1 MNAPGEL
8 PGRPPPG
15 GLLRR
20 APAFRALWLARA
32 VSYTG
37 DGISQVAIVLLASG
51 SGPAAVGLALL
62 ANTAPRLLG
71 PLAGALADRV
81 ERRRLMT
88 ACQLCQGLVMALLA
102 ALPPALPTLLA
113 LSAVAGLLATV
124 FGPAARSATP
134 RLVDHQDLGRAN
146 AMLGTALNLQ
156 VILGP
161 ALGGLLVA
169 QGGPRT
175 AFAVDALSFAVS
187 AALLARLPRL
197 GADGV
202 GQRAPGLLADSLAG
216 LAYVARTPGPRALV
230 LGLLLVVSFAAVDN
244 VALVFLVRDT
254 LGGDARDYGAVQAT
268 YGLGMLT
275 ASVALTRMFA
285 RRSPLALL
293 AAGIAATGAGTL
305 LTGLAPAV
313 GVAAAWQAL
322 AGAGNAVEN
331 IANDTAVQR
340 LVPRHLHGR
349 VFGATAT
356 AAQAGSV
363 VAYAA
368 GGPLL
373 AATSPRA
380 VFAIAAAGVFS
391 ALLVLLPLLRSA
403 RTSGPRHAGHGGPAP
418 GRSG

>member
-1 MNAPGEL
+1 MHAPGEP
-8 PGRPPPG
+8 PGRPPSG

-20 APAFRALWLARA
+20 APAFRGLWLARA

-37 DGISQVAIVLLASG
+37 DGVSQVAIVVFASA

-88 ACQLCQGLVMALLA
+88 ACQLAQGLVMAVLA
-102 ALPPALPTLLA
+102 ALPAALPTLLA

-134 RLVDHQDLGRAN
+134 RLVDQQDLGRAN

-169 QGGPRT
+169 HGGPRT
-175 AFAVDALSFAVS
+175 AFAVDAVSFAVS
-187 AALLARLPRL
+187 AVLLSRLPRL
-197 GADGV
+197 RADRR
-202 GQRAPGLLADSLAG
+202 GQRSPGLLADTLTG
-216 LAYVARTPGPRALV
+216 LAYIARTPGPRALV
-230 LGLLLVVSFAAVDN
+230 LGLLLLVSFAAVDN

-254 LGGDARDYGAVQAT
+254 LGGDARDYGAVQAA
-268 YGLGMLT
+268 YGLGMLA
-275 ASVALTRMFA
+275 ASVTVTRAFA

-305 LTGLAPAV
+305 LTGLAPAA
-313 GVAAAWQAL
+313 GMAAAWQAL
-322 AGAGNAVEN
+322 AGSGNAVEN
-331 IANDTAVQR
+331 IANDTAVQQ
-340 LVPRHLHGR
+340 LVPRHLLGR
-349 VFGATAT
+349 VFGATGT
-356 AAQAGSV
+356 AAQAGSA

-391 ALLVLLPLLRSA
+391 TLLVLLPLLR
-403 RTSGPRHAGHGGPAP
+403 RAP
-418 GRSG
+418 GQAPGAPAAS

>member
-1 MNAPGEL
+1 MNAPGDL
-8 PGRPPPG
+8 PGRPPSG

-37 DGISQVAIVLLASG
+37 DGISQVAIVLFASG

-88 ACQLCQGLVMALLA
+88 ACQLGQALVMALLA
-102 ALPPALPTLLA
+102 VLPPALPTLLA
-113 LSAVAGLLATV
+113 VSAVAGLLATA

-134 RLVDHQDLGRAN
+134 RLVDRQDLGRAN

-197 GADGV
+197 RADGV
-202 GQRAPGLLADSLAG
+202 GRRSLGLLADSLTG
-216 LAYVARTPGPRALV
+216 LAYIARTPGPRALV

-268 YGLGMLT
+268 YGLGMLA
-275 ASVALTRMFA
+275 ASVAVTRAFA
-285 RRSPLALL
+285 HRSPLALL

-313 GVAAAWQAL
+313 GMAAAWQAL
-322 AGAGNAVEN
+322 AGSGNAVEN
-331 IANDTAVQR
+331 IANATAVQQV
-340 LVPRHLHGR
+340 VPPHLLGR
-349 VFGATAT
+349 VFGATGT
-356 AAQAGSV
+356 AAQAGSA
-363 VAYAA
+363 VAYGA

-391 ALLVLLPLLRSA
+391 ALLVLLPLLR
-403 RTSGPRHAGHGGPAP
+403 HAP
-418 GRSG
+418 GQAPDAPASS

>member
-8 PGRPPPG
+8 PRRPPAG

-20 APAFRALWLARA
+20 APAFRGLWLARA
-32 VSYTG
+32 ASYTG
-37 DGISQVAIVLLASG
+37 DGISQVAIVVFASA

-88 ACQLCQGLVMALLA
+88 ACQLAQGLVMAVLA
-102 ALPPALPTLLA
+102 ALPPALPALLA

-124 FGPAARSATP
+124 FGPAARSVTP
-134 RLVDHQDLGRAN
+134 RLVDRQDLGRAN

-161 ALGGLLVA
+161 ALGGLLIA
-169 QGGPRT
+169 HGGTRT

-187 AALLARLPRL
+187 AALLWRLPRL
-197 GADGV
+197 GADRR
-202 GQRAPGLLADSLAG
+202 GQRSPGLLADTRTG

-230 LGLLLVVSFAAVDN
+230 LGLLLLVSFAAVDN

-254 LGGDARDYGAVQAT
+254 LGGDVRDYGAVQAA
-268 YGLGMLT
+268 YGLGMLA
-275 ASVALTRMFA
+275 ASVTVTRAFA

-313 GVAAAWQAL
+313 GMAAGWQAL

-331 IANDTAVQR
+331 IANDTAVQQ
-340 LVPRHLHGR
+340 LVPRHLLGR
-349 VFGATAT
+349 VFGATGT
-356 AAQAGSV
+356 AAQAGSA

-391 ALLVLLPLLRSA
+391 TLLVLLPLLR
-403 RTSGPRHAGHGGPAP
+403 RAP
-418 GRSG
+418 GQAPGAPAAP

>member
-1 MNAPGEL
+1 MNAPGE
-8 PGRPPPG
+8 PPRRPPSG

-20 APAFRALWLARA
+20 APAFRGLWLARA

-37 DGISQVAIVLLASG
+37 DGISQVAIVVFASA

-88 ACQLCQGLVMALLA
+88 ACQLAQGLVMAVLA
-102 ALPPALPTLLA
+102 ALPAALPTLLA

-134 RLVDHQDLGRAN
+134 RLVDQQDLGRAN

-156 VILGP
+156 VVLGP

-169 QGGPRT
+169 HGGPRT
-175 AFAVDALSFAVS
+175 AFAVDAVSFAVS
-187 AALLARLPRL
+187 AALLWRLPRL
-197 GADGV
+197 RADRR
-202 GQRAPGLLADSLAG
+202 GQRSPGLLADTLTG
-216 LAYVARTPGPRALV
+216 LAYIARTPGPRALV
-230 LGLLLVVSFAAVDN
+230 LGLLLLVSFAAVDN

-254 LGGDARDYGAVQAT
+254 LGGDVRDYGAVQAA
-268 YGLGMLT
+268 YGLGMLA
-275 ASVALTRMFA
+275 ASVTVTRAFA

-293 AAGIAATGAGTL
+293 AAGIVATGAGTL
-305 LTGLAPAV
+305 LTGLAPAA
-313 GVAAAWQAL
+313 GMAAAWQAL
-322 AGAGNAVEN
+322 AGSGNAVEN
-331 IANDTAVQR
+331 IANDTAVQQ
-340 LVPRHLHGR
+340 LVPRHLLGR
-349 VFGATAT
+349 VFGATGT
-356 AAQAGSV
+356 AAQAGSA

-391 ALLVLLPLLRSA
+391 TLLVLLPLLR
-403 RTSGPRHAGHGGPAP
+403 RAP
-418 GRSG
+418 GQAPGAPAAS

>member
-1 MNAPGEL
+1 
-8 PGRPPPG
+8 
-15 GLLRR
+15 
-20 APAFRALWLARA
+20 
-32 VSYTG
+32 
-37 DGISQVAIVLLASG
+37 VA
-51 SGPAAVGLALL
+51 
-62 ANTAPRLLG
+62 

-134 RLVDHQDLGRAN
+134 RLVDDQDLGSAN

-169 QGGPRT
+169 HGGPRS

-187 AALLARLPRL
+187 AALLSRLPQLR
-197 GADGV
+197 ADRA
-202 GQRAPGLLADSLAG
+202 GQRAPGLLADTLTG
-216 LAYVARTPGPRALV
+216 LAYIARTPGPRALV
-230 LGLLLVVSFAAVDN
+230 LGLLLLVSFAAVDN
-244 VALVFLVRDT
+244 VALVFLVRDA
-254 LGGDARDYGAVQAT
+254 LGGDVRGYGAVQAA

-275 ASVALTRMFA
+275 ASVALTRVFA

-293 AAGIAATGAGTL
+293 VAGIAATGAGTL

-313 GVAAAWQAL
+313 GMAAAWQAL
-322 AGAGNAVEN
+322 AGSGNAVEN

-340 LVPRHLHGR
+340 LVPGQLLGR
-349 VFGATAT
+349 VFGATGT
-356 AAQAGSV
+356 AAQAGSAI
-363 VAYAA
+363 AYAA
-368 GGPLL
+368 GGRCWPPPPRGPCSR
-373 AATSPRA
+373 SPRPESSRPCWSCCRCCVTPPA
-380 VFAIAAAGVFS
+380 RPPTRRRPRGARPAAARCF
-391 ALLVLLPLLRSA
+391 RSA
-403 RTSGPRHAGHGGPAP
+403 RTSGPRRGGRGGQAP